1 MVRARTREF
10 IRDRSTFFW
19 NLLFPILLVAGFAF
33 AFSGDGDS
41 VLRVGYLDAGSNG
54 HIGLNQIG
62 SNQTGSTQPI
72 RSQSPEPQII
82 TDSALLPGLQFFQNP
97 SIQFLRYAPQDRERA
112 IERLRRHEL
121 DLVVDLATG
130 TYLINQE
137 SPQGRVAERLFLGE
151 LALERE
157 GSRVNSLATQGG
169 ESLPGFQRELVSG
182 RPIRYVDW
190 VVPGVIGMNMMFS
203 CMFGVGFVIVRYRK
217 NGVLKRLKAT
227 PVAPLN
233 FVSAQAASRLMI
245 VMITSV
251 IVFSGTNLFLN
262 FIMLG
267 SYLNL
272 FFLTTLAILCMISL
286 GLVFAS
292 RIKSEELAS
301 GLLNLVTLPMLGL
314 SGVFFSLEGSQPILR
329 QVSQIF
335 PLTHFVDGARKI
347 MLEGA
352 GFTQVLPN
360 YLVLG
365 GLTVVLLGISAWLF
379 RWE

>member
-1 MVRARTREF
+1 MGKGIGMVVKQFKAMVRARTIEF

-33 AFSGDGDS
+33 AFSGDGDA
-41 VLRVGYLDAGSNG
+41 VLRVGYLDSSSHQAEPVIISD
-54 HIGLNQIG
+54 
-62 SNQTGSTQPI
+62 TQ
-72 RSQSPEPQII
+72 ELPQ
-82 TDSALLPGLQFFQNP
+82 LQFFQNP
-97 SIQFLRYAPQDRERA
+97 SIQFLRYGSQDRDRA

-121 DLVVDLATG
+121 DLVVDLTQG

-151 LALERE
+151 LALED
-157 GSRVNSLATQGG
+157 VQQQVLAT
-169 ESLPGFQRELVSG
+169 PRFQQEVVSG

-227 PVAPLN
+227 PVSPLN

-245 VMITSV
+245 VMFTSV

-262 FIMLG
+262 FLMLG
-267 SYLNL
+267 SYVNL

-329 QVSQIF
+329 QVSLVF

-352 GFTQVLPN
+352 GFAQLLPN

-365 GLTVVLLGISAWLF
+365 GLTVVLLGLSALLF